1 MVCSLDSDKAITE
14 LVTTGKRQAPQ
25 DPVSIVLPP
34 WLYLGPRS
42 SASKSFITENYI
54 THVLSIGANPLAKVD
69 GVTYYRLSI
78 SDSSSATISKI
89 TDAACEIIDGAIAS
103 KEGTGRI
110 LVHCMA
116 GISRSPMVVTAYLM
130 KRKEM
135 TLKGALAQIVRVRPQ
150 ISPNPGF
157 IQQLKQVEMQLF
169 GSCSLEVDELPKRE
183 KDRLALFEEPKE
195 QPNGQ
200 SGGIS
205 KEQPNKQSNS
215 PSRKYSPNLYR
226 LKLRRLPHRAPDP
239 RLPGT
244 SYLRSE
250 VSTYELRR

>member
-1 MVCSLDSDKAITE
+1 
-14 LVTTGKRQAPQ
+14 
-25 DPVSIVLPP
+25 
-34 WLYLGPRS
+34 
-42 SASKSFITENYI
+42 
-54 THVLSIGANPLAKVD
+54 
-69 GVTYYRLSI
+69 
-78 SDSSSATISKI
+78 
-89 TDAACEIIDGAIAS
+89 
-103 KEGTGRI
+103 
-110 LVHCMA
+110 
-116 GISRSPMVVTAYLM
+116 
-130 KRKEM
+130 
-135 TLKGALAQIVRVRPQ
+135 
-150 ISPNPGF
+150 
-157 IQQLKQVEMQLF
+157 MQLF

-239 RLPGT
+239 RLPDT